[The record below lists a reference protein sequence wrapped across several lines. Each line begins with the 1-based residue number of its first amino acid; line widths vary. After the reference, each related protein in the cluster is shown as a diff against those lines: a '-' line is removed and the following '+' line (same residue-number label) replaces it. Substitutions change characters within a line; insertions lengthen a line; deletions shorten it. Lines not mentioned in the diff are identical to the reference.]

1 MNLQSPDVAFEDRDP
16 SLCFARSATTSDR
29 EAPHARRTTL
39 DARRRMN
46 WPPHHRPALT
56 GERQWVNTQNSDPF
70 LNCPLL
76 L

>member
-16 SLCFARSATTSDR
+16 SLCFARSATTNDR
-29 EAPHARRTTL
+29 EGPHARRTTL

-46 WPPHHRPALT
+46 WPALT